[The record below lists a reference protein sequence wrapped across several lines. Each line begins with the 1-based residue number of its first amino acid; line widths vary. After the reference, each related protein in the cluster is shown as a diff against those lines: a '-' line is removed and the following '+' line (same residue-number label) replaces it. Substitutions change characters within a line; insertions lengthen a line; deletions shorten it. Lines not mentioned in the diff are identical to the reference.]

1 VSDIRTGKTEKC
13 PGCEVTLYETQNEH
27 TTMLLDAEGRYHH
40 GPGGCANYPKDDRD
54 DNVFINN
61 VSYAT
66 LVETFSP
73 LMDAD
78 DELVDY

>member
-1 VSDIRTGKTEKC
+1 
-13 PGCEVTLYETQNEH
+13 
-27 TTMLLDAEGRYHH
+27 MLLDAEGRYHH